1 MALVARLFKTG
12 EAKLQ
17 QVKTKEHKATSS
29 AQDSKKK
36 TSRSRKNCSSKLVN
50 RITKNNTRE
59 VLSSSFLMTL
69 LFTTAK
75 DVCFESFQK
84 RRL

>member
-17 QVKTKEHKATSS
+17 QVKTKEYKAASS

-36 TSRSRKNCSSKLVN
+36 IK
-50 RITKNNTRE
+50 
-59 VLSSSFLMTL
+59 
-69 LFTTAK
+69 
-75 DVCFESFQK
+75 QK
-84 RRL
+84 